1 MWLPDDPEITW
12 RVMPNA
18 SGIDWAGNP
27 TAAKCSLQSDAE
39 GKYLSW
45 NVESGI
51 SGKARVGAHDD
62 FAPRGRG
69 DELRLSRLS
78 VTALAANNGFESGSD
93 ETTITTGNS
102 GPDAFDAVLLGAGN
116 ALVYDSARAA
126 HGVLSARIDLGAAS
140 GSTASMQWTFTEATE
155 VWGWFYVFITGNPGA
170 GLRICG
176 GEQAGLG
183 NWRMNLAVTGQIQVL
198 DQNFAGAVN
207 TTAAVPQNVWHR
219 VGWRVLCSETV
230 GQIEARI
237 YEGDSTTP
245 ITDGTCS
252 DGRCQ
257 GHRDRDGPL
266 RIRV

>member
-1 MWLPDDPEITW
+1 MTS
-12 RVMPNA
+12 A
-18 SGIDWAGNP
+18 
-27 TAAKCSLQSDAE
+27 Q
-39 GKYLSW
+39 
-45 NVESGI
+45 
-51 SGKARVGAHDD
+51 
-62 FAPRGRG
+62 GRG
-69 DELRLSRLS
+69 GDGLCLSRLP

-252 DGRCQ
+252 TDAVRDTGTGMDRSGFGCNAGWSAAAYTYWMDDLNTNVTGDFGPPGSEPTLADNPPMRRGGR
-257 GHRDRDGPL
+257 GAGW
-266 RIRV
+266 